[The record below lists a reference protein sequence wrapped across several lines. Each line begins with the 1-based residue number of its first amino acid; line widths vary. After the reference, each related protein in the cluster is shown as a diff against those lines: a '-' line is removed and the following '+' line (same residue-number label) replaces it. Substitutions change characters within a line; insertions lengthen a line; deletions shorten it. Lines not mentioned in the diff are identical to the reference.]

1 MSKVILDTFLEELE
15 TQFLTCKMAM
25 IVPSSFIHHHPF
37 IHSFTNYV
45 LCTQPV
51 PAGLVPG
58 TEDTI
63 VSSRHHAYSDV
74 AIIMPDN
81 PVEEMT

>member
-25 IVPSSFIHHHPF
+25 IVPSSFIHSLTPF
-37 IHSFTNYV
+37 IHSFTSYV
-45 LCTQPV
+45 LCSYPV

-58 TEDTI
+58 TKDTM

-74 AIIMPDN
+74 R
-81 PVEEMT
+81 